1 MLTIAGIVANIAT
14 ILEIIRASGIA
25 THDFASN
32 RQYRLKPRDTG
43 AAHAPL
49 VSSMTGT
56 SLLGADLVAG
66 ELMPELPC
74 GFSIWQVK

>member
-1 MLTIAGIVANIAT
+1 MHTRNMYGKPQIHYQH
-14 ILEIIRASGIA
+14 R
-25 THDFASN
+25 N
-32 RQYRLKPRDTG
+32 RQYRLKQRDAG

-56 SLLGADLVAG
+56 SLLGGADLVAG

-74 GFSIWQVK
+74 GFNIWQVK